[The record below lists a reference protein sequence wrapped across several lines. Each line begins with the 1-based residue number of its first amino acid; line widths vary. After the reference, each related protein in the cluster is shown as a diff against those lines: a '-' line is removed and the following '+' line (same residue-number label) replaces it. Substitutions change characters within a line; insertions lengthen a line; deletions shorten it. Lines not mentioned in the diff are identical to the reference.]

1 MKKILFVPML
11 ALLFASCAKPVEEVE
26 KFGDIVGVVYD
37 KSVGDPISVAQITL
51 EPSGKSTV
59 TGSDG
64 SFAFTNIEA
73 GKYTVKVSK
82 KGYNDNSNT
91 VTVVAGTKSECN
103 LLLERIPA
111 YVTADKDVLDFGDN
125 LTQTTLSFNI
135 VNSSYENLS
144 WHIDY
149 DKSSSSFIDEVS
161 PDKGTTQYGKTAA
174 IVVKINRDNLKA
186 GENVSTLVV
195 VSDNGDGSSEV
206 KVKAI
211 GQEKVKAT
219 LNMTGVSDI
228 KTTSAIVSA
237 EITFEGT
244 PRYTERGF
252 VYGNTQNPTIETA
265 SKASV
270 AVNEEKKYS
279 YSLKELKY
287 GEKYYVRAFA
297 INAAGTSY
305 STNQETFT
313 TSATLP
319 TVSMYSVDNLDA
331 DKKTAMLH
339 GSIDSQ
345 GDPLYDERGFVY
357 SKNKNTPTLSDQYIK
372 VEGSGKGTYEAQIS
386 NLELKTTYYARA
398 YAKNDGGVAYS
409 EAAVQFSLSGSSPVV
424 SVAEATDINL
434 ENLTAI
440 LHGSIDAVGSPKY
453 TEKGFVYSN
462 VNTVPSTSDKTV
474 SVTGTSS
481 GSYYANI
488 SGLALNKT
496 YYVRAYAKNETGIV
510 YSAKTVNFSTA
521 PTKPTVSMR
530 AITNVD
536 RTKLSA
542 LLQGNIDSPGVPKY
556 TEKGFVYSA
565 TNSTPSLNDSF
576 IKVSGTCSGS
586 YEITLTGLSL
596 GKTYYVRAYAINA
609 GGTVYSSTALKF
621 DLQGTTP
628 VVSISEADNINLS
641 SLTATLHGS
650 VDEVGFPAITER
662 GFVYSDVNK
671 VPTTSDKIVNVT
683 GTTAGSYYAN
693 ITGLSLNK
701 TYYIRAFAR
710 NESGVVYSSKTVSF
724 STAPTKPTV
733 TMRTITN
740 VDLDKLSAV
749 FQGNID
755 NLGNPPYTEKGF
767 VYSTTNS
774 TPSLNDV
781 SIKVAGSNSGTY
793 EIALT
798 GLTLGK
804 TYYVRAYATNA
815 GGTAYSSTVV
825 SFSTIPTKPTVSI
838 RAASNIDYSNLSAK
852 LQASIDNVGVPAY
865 TEKGFVYSSSSNNPS
880 LTNGTVIQVDGT
892 SSGYYETIATGLEYN
907 KTYYVTAYAK
917 NVGGVSYSSV
927 ISFDTNESLPVVVTE
942 TPTNVEPDKKT
953 AVLHATISDVGKPGY
968 TECGF
973 VFSTEYEEPT
983 INDTKIKVSKSGTG
997 AYDYRISGFDTN
1009 EITYVRAYA
1018 INHKG
1023 VTYGDSKVLYIPE
1036 FKDMGD
1042 YIILGTLGIAIQ
1054 KQDVG
1059 NGTYS
1064 SMNTVCENSSIGGY
1078 NDWRLPTI
1086 NELSGVYNLKD
1097 KIGGFQTNYYWSS
1110 TYEYSKYG
1118 SKYSALNFKNGVIQ
1132 NNFTSDNN
1140 FFARAVRTIKK

>member
-1 MKKILFVPML
+1 MKKLLFVPIL
-11 ALLFASCAKPVEEVE
+11 ALLLASCAKPVEEVE

-297 INAAGTSY
+297 INAVGTSY

-331 DKKTAMLH
+331 DKKTALLH
-339 GSIDSQ
+339 GSVDSP
-345 GDPLYDERGFVY
+345 GDPAYDERGFVY
-357 SKNKNTPTLSDQYIK
+357 CKDKNTPTLNDQYVK

-409 EAAVQFSLSGSSPVV
+409 ESAVQFSLSGSSPVV
-424 SVAEATDINL
+424 SIAEATDINL
-434 ENLTAI
+434 ENLTAV

-462 VNTVPSTSDKTV
+462 VNTVPTTSDKIV
-474 SVTGTSS
+474 SVTGTSA

-488 SGLALNKT
+488 TGLTLSKT
-496 YYVRAYAKNETGIV
+496 YYVRAYAKNESGIV

-521 PTKPTVSMR
+521 PTKPSVSMR

-542 LLQGNIDSPGVPKY
+542 LLQGNIDSPGVPNY

-576 IKVSGTCSGS
+576 IKVTGTSSGS
-586 YEITLTGLSL
+586 YETTLSGLSL
-596 GKTYYVRAYAINA
+596 GSTYYVRAYAINA
-609 GGTVYSSTALKF
+609 GGTVYSSTTLNF
-621 DLQGTTP
+621 DLMGTTP
-628 VVSISEADNINLS
+628 VVSVSEADNINLS

-650 VDEVGFPAITER
+650 VDEIGFPAITER

-671 VPTTSDKIVNVT
+671 VPTTGDKIVNAT
-683 GTTAGSYYAN
+683 GTSAGSYYAN
-693 ITGLSLNK
+693 ITGL
-701 TYYIRAFAR
+701 A
-710 NESGVVYSSKTVSF
+710 
-724 STAPTKPTV
+724 
-733 TMRTITN
+733 
-740 VDLDKLSAV
+740 LD
-749 FQGNID
+749 
-755 NLGNPPYTEKGF
+755 
-767 VYSTTNS
+767 
-774 TPSLNDV
+774 
-781 SIKVAGSNSGTY
+781 
-793 EIALT
+793 
-798 GLTLGK
+798 K
-804 TYYVRAYATNA
+804 TYYVRAYAKNEA
-815 GGTAYSSTVV
+815 GTIYSAKTV
-825 SFSTIPTKPTVSI
+825 SFSTVPTKPTVTIMTVGTVDFSKMT
-838 RAASNIDYSNLSAK
+838 AVFKASV
-852 LQASIDNVGVPAY
+852 DNVGIPAY
-865 TEKGFVYSSSSNNPS
+865 TEKGFVYSASNSNPS
-880 LTNGTVIQVDGT
+880 LTNGNVIKVSGT
-892 SSGYYETIATGLEYN
+892 AAGYFETTATGLELN
-907 KTYYVTAYAK
+907 KTYYVIAYAS
-917 NVGGVSYSSV
+917 NAGGTSYSNV
-927 ISFDTNESLPVVVTE
+927 TSFNTNETLPVVSTDD
-942 TPTNVEPDKKT
+942 PTDVNIDKLT
-953 AVLHATISDVGKPGY
+953 AILHATISDAGTPSY
-968 TECGF
+968 TERGF
-973 VFSTEYEEPT
+973 VYSTEYEEPT
-983 INDTKIKVSKSGTG
+983 IYDTKIVVDGKGTG
-997 AYDYRISGFDTN
+997 SYEYRLTN
-1009 EITYVRAYA
+1009 FASDKITYVRAYV
-1018 INHKG
+1018 INQKG
-1023 VTYGDSKVLYIPE
+1023 IAYGDAKVLFIPE
-1036 FKDMGD
+1036 FMDKGD
-1042 YIILGTLGIAIQ
+1042 YIVLGGLGIAVQ
-1054 KQDVG
+1054 KNDIG
-1059 NGTYS
+1059 KGDYS
-1064 SMNTVCENSSIGGY
+1064 SMSSLCQNSTIGGFS
-1078 NDWRLPTI
+1078 DWRLPTKD
-1086 NELSGVYNLKD
+1086 ELLSLYELRNIVGN
-1097 KIGGFQTNYYWSS
+1097 FTPSSYWSS
-1110 TYEYSKYG
+1110 TPDAS
-1118 SKYSALNFKNGVIQ
+1118 STRWVVDFKNGSVH
-1132 NNFTSDNN
+1132 TEY
-1140 FFARAVRTIKK
+1140 FFPALSARAVRTIKK